1 MIKPNGRNW
10 RPTSRD
16 VLPHPEQIPVEFST
30 DRYIIRD
37 IYIYT
42 RRYVRFYFF
51 PVTVTTGKFR
61 GRSTITTYDYY
72 AFHGINGPRGTGR
85 AERGSPG

>member
-42 RRYVRFYFF
+42 RRYIRFYFF
-51 PVTVTTGKFR
+51 LVTVTTGKFR
-61 GRSTITTYDYY
+61 GRSTITTDDYY

-85 AERGSPG
+85 AERGSSG